1 MAAAKRAV
9 RSRPSLA
16 SRIVLWLGVAMLTAG
31 TVLLG
36 YVGWEYYGTT
46 WVAQKEYATSTDDLR
61 SSWEQPQSATPS
73 AAPGDASAAPTTAV
87 GVIPGDAFAL
97 LRIPAFGASFE
108 VPIRAGTDPATLARG
123 VGWDADS
130 VPPGQKGNFVI
141 AGHRVTHGEPFRRML
156 ELKVGDQIIVE
167 TRTTVFTYL
176 LVEPPSAR
184 TVQESETW
192 VLMANPLT
200 RSTTASEP
208 IITLVTCTDLFHS
221 PNRSVGFG
229 RLLSATPK

>member
-1 MAAAKRAV
+1 MAAKHAV
-9 RSRPSLA
+9 RSRPSVL
-16 SRIVLWLGVAMLTAG
+16 SRLSLWIGIAMVTAG
-31 TVLLG
+31 AVLLG
-36 YVGWEYYGTT
+36 YVGWEYFGTT
-46 WVAQKEYATSTDDLR
+46 WVAQKQYVTSAGDLR
-61 SSWEQPQSATPS
+61 SAWNEAPS
-73 AAPGDASAAPTTAV
+73 SDQTASPAEPTTAV

-108 VPIRAGTDPATLARG
+108 VPIRAGTDAATLARG

-141 AGHRVTHGEPFRRML
+141 AGHRVTHGEPFRRLL

-167 TRTTVFTYL
+167 TRDTVYTYE

-192 VLMANPLT
+192 VLMANPLI
-200 RSTTASEP
+200 RSSTASEE

-229 RLLSATPK
+229 RLVSATPK